1 MIDFFGYDWKRDQNI
16 LKKEI
21 LIFVKNIVLTKNW
34 FVVSNLCEFPK
45 HDTGKWGSGHVYFL
59 LKTKVK
65 SLISE
70 LFTYKVNN
78 SLIKY
83 IFCTETTSVS
93 LRRDVSKSIK
103 NPFIKIKKRLAI

>member
-1 MIDFFGYDWKRDQNI
+1 MCWKPLQRPAISAQQNAKTRQATTDYIVPDLIDFFGCDWKRDQNI

-45 HDTGKWGSGHVYFL
+45 HDTEKWGSGHLYFL

-65 SLISE
+65 
-70 LFTYKVNN
+70 FTTFRTFY
-78 SLIKY
+78 LQ
-83 IFCTETTSVS
+83 
-93 LRRDVSKSIK
+93 SK
-103 NPFIKIKKRLAI
+103 